1 MIGTSATSLT
11 SGRAAATN
19 DTSWEYG
26 SIHLDRLK
34 ERAVFYAHA
43 AGSGEGLI
51 GESVP
56 LALTAAHDMVQS
68 CSCQCCC
75 ARLPALLNVL
85 QSTSHDMLPWLASQ
99 SHCASCWTAASGEPS
114 LRSPGRS
121 TSAWF

>member
-26 SIHLDRLK
+26 SIDLDRLK

-51 GESVP
+51 GENVP
-56 LALTAAHDMVQS
+56 LAIIAAHDTVQS
-68 CSCQCCC
+68 C
-75 ARLPALLNVL
+75 
-85 QSTSHDMLPWLASQ
+85 TASVAVRVFRP
-99 SHCASCWTAASGEPS
+99 C
-114 LRSPGRS
+114 
-121 TSAWF
+121 